1 MLDEMEVHS
10 PTTIGRTEFA
20 ECLRHLHDE
29 HKGIALAHVRRA
41 LREEPQNPFF
51 LSYVGMLCALV
62 EKRYLVG
69 ERLCREALET
79 KWNHPQLYL
88 NLAEVYH
95 QARRDGDATRT
106 LRKGFIS
113 TGRDLRIRKA
123 LEKIDGRRPPI
134 LSSLRRGHL
143 LNRILGRLRHRMIGQ
158 VFTGSIGSADITLDC
173 FLTVPQ
179 QLPVVDTQ
187 SREAANHRK
196 GRPRSLPV

>member
-1 MLDEMEVHS
+1 MLDEREVHS

-62 EKRYLVG
+62 EKRYLAG
-69 ERLCREALET
+69 ERLCREALEI

-95 QARRDGDATRT
+95 QAGRDGEAMAT
-106 LRKGFIS
+106 LRRGFIS
-113 TGRDLRIRKA
+113 TGCDVRIRKA
-123 LEKIDGRRPPI
+123 LKKIDGRRPPI
-134 LSSLRRGHL
+134 LSSLGRGHL
-143 LNRILGRLRHRMIGQ
+143 LNRILGRLRHRMIGP
-158 VFTGSIGSADITLDC
+158 VFTGNFGSADITLDG
-173 FLTVPQ
+173 FLTVP
-179 QLPVVDTQ
+179 LQ
-187 SREAANHRK
+187 SSRR
-196 GRPRSLPV
+196 